1 MIDLLSPAEVVTGS
15 SRIAV
20 RLRVRTPADAPATGL
35 RVRVDGLLQP
45 APPAGAP
52 GAAGGE
58 QVLEVDVPA
67 RDSDVRVF
75 AENQHGVSAPATVHV
90 RWSAGPGTPRSGGA
104 PAGPVLYLLAVGV
117 SRYDD
122 ARLRPLAFA
131 AKDAQDFA
139 AAMQRQQGG
148 FYRRVEVRL
157 VTQAEATRDNI
168 VDGLDWLQRQVSSED
183 VGMLFLAGHGWHAPR
198 LGLSFL
204 PVNAHPDSPRRTAVP
219 LRDITAVLAGLRGRA
234 VALMDI
240 QREAA
245 PLASIP
251 GAVHADLDGLVDS
264 LASPENAVA
273 VLSASGS
280 RELSFEDPGWN
291 NGAFTKA
298 LVEGVDGPA
307 AADGA
312 IVTFAALRAYVTRRL
327 AEITGGRQV
336 PAAGTPD
343 GAEALALARALK

>member
-1 MIDLLSPAEVVTGS
+1 
-15 SRIAV
+15 
-20 RLRVRTPADAPATGL
+20 
-35 RVRVDGLLQP
+35 
-45 APPAGAP
+45 
-52 GAAGGE
+52 
-58 QVLEVDVPA
+58 
-67 RDSDVRVF
+67 
-75 AENQHGVSAPATVHV
+75 
-90 RWSAGPGTPRSGGA
+90 
-104 PAGPVLYLLAVGV
+104 
-117 SRYDD
+117 
-122 ARLRPLAFA
+122 
-131 AKDAQDFA
+131 
-139 AAMQRQQGG
+139 
-148 FYRRVEVRL
+148 
-157 VTQAEATRDNI
+157 
-168 VDGLDWLQRQVSSED
+168 
-183 VGMLFLAGHGWHAPR
+183 
-198 LGLSFL
+198 
-204 PVNAHPDSPRRTAVP
+204 
-219 LRDITAVLAGLRGRA
+219 
-234 VALMDI
+234 MDI